1 MNASKIKKIII
12 SLPLLTTILTA
23 AVAAPLVVGVQQQEA
38 YAQGAAFYNGVN
50 EQQQALISQVLSN
63 LLNQTAEPRLSI
75 FEDPP
80 NMIITWTETIPVTAP
95 DGRVFEIEQET
106 SLTVSHN
113 FTIENGYT
121 YRDGTIFKPDGT
133 ELFAE

>member
-1 MNASKIKKIII
+1 MRKLII
-12 SLPLLTTILTA
+12 SLPLLATLLTTTTTTA
-23 AVAAPLVVGVQQQEA
+23 TVAPLVGVQHEA
-38 YAQGAAFYNGVN
+38 YAQGVAFYDSVN
-50 EQQQALISQVLSN
+50 EQQQGLISQVLSN
-63 LLNQTAEPRLSI
+63 LLSQTAEPRLSI

-95 DGRVFEIEQET
+95 DGRVFEIEQDS
-106 SLTVSHN
+106 SLTVPHN